1 MRKNKIPFQFVTN
14 TTKESQ
20 NRLCQ
25 RLNFLGF
32 DVTSKE
38 IYSSLSAAKRMMQ
51 RQELRPMLLLEEDAL
66 EDFEGILTD
75 NPNAV
80 MIGLAPSKFDYS
92 TLTKAFNL
100 IMEGASLIAIHKA
113 RYFKRSDGLA
123 LGPGCFVTGLE
134 YSTGKS
140 AVVVGK
146 PEKEFFHSAVEHMK
160 GLNPTLDSLKL
171 EGNFRDVVDLDHLS
185 RSLKFLWSS

>member
-1 MRKNKIPFQFVTN
+1 MD
-14 TTKESQ
+14 
-20 NRLCQ
+20 LH
-25 RLNFLGF
+25 
-32 DVTSKE
+32 TS
-38 IYSSLSAAKRMMQ
+38 
-51 RQELRPMLLLEEDAL
+51 
-66 EDFEGILTD
+66 
-75 NPNAV
+75 
-80 MIGLAPSKFDYS
+80 
-92 TLTKAFNL
+92 
-100 IMEGASLIAIHKA
+100 
-113 RYFKRSDGLA
+113 
-123 LGPGCFVTGLE
+123 GCFVTGLE